1 METLTGVL
9 GWTSYILNWAW
20 ALWMVFGTLIGGLFV
35 ARDEWRLYRTRPKP
49 EAVRAYADQL
59 EAIHG
64 QEAFR
69 LNGEAMHEARLTK
82 DFDRYRFL
90 KEVSGE
96 LVARLVS
103 QPAASEQA
111 PVRTFNERKPVV
123 IRRDRK

>member
-1 METLTGVL
+1 VIGENMETLAGML
-9 GWTSYILNWAW
+9 GWTSYILNWGW
-20 ALWMVFGTLIGGLFV
+20 ALWMVFGTLIGGILL
-35 ARDEWRLYRTRPKP
+35 ACDEWRLHRTQPKP

-59 EAIHG
+59 EAKHG
-64 QEAFR
+64 REAFR

-103 QPAASEQA
+103 QSAPSE
-111 PVRTFNERKPVV
+111 
-123 IRRDRK
+123 

>member
-1 METLTGVL
+1 VIGENMETLALVL

-20 ALWMVFGTLIGGLFV
+20 ALWMVLGTLVGGVLI
-35 ARDEWRLYRTRPKP
+35 ARDERRLHGTRPKP

-59 EAIHG
+59 EAEHG
-64 QEAFR
+64 REAFR

-103 QPAASEQA
+103 RSATSE
-111 PVRTFNERKPVV
+111 
-123 IRRDRK
+123 